1 MKMTTNN
8 GRMTPRRRPRVLF
21 ICGNHNHNTM
31 MHAVAREMPD
41 CERWFTPYYCDDW
54 SALDIIRMFGGVE
67 FVALGHD
74 FRKKCLRYLHQNR
87 LGVDLGGKRGGYDLV
102 LTCSDLI
109 VPSNLG
115 DAALVGVQE
124 GMIDPPLF
132 WYRMRQRFPWLP
144 RWAAGTACTGV
155 SNLYDRYCLASEGY
169 VEDFVARGAERH
181 RLVVTG
187 LPNYDDFAGY
197 KKPGHWIEGHVL
209 ACTSDGRETLRR
221 DDRKEFIKWSLEI
234 AAGRPRVFKFHPNEK
249 MTPAAA
255 EVEKWAPGAR
265 YITTGRGEELAAN
278 CATLITEW
286 STLAYVGLALDI
298 PTYSYRDLERHKGM
312 MPIQN
317 KRGAKNIADEC
328 RKILAARGV
337 MPASAVGEGIAVA

>member
-1 MKMTTNN
+1 MTNN
-8 GRMTPRRRPRVLF
+8 IGRKSPRRRPRVLF

-54 SALDIIRMFGGVE
+54 SAIDFLRMTGILE

-87 LGVDLGGKRGGYDLV
+87 LGIDLGGKRGGYDLV

-109 VPSNLG
+109 VPTNLG
-115 DAALVGVQE
+115 DSALVGVQE

-155 SNLYDRYCLASEGY
+155 SNLYDKYCLASEGY
-169 VEDFVARGAERH
+169 REDFAARGAKPDK
-181 RLVVTG
+181 LVVTG
-187 LPNYDDFAGY
+187 LPNYDDFGAY
-197 KKPGHWIEGHVL
+197 VKPGHWIEGQVL
-209 ACTSDGRETLRR
+209 ACTSDGRETFRR
-221 DDRKEFIKWSLEI
+221 DDRQEFIKWAQEI
-234 AAGRPRVFKFHPNEK
+234 AAGRPLVFKFHPNEK
-249 MTPAAA
+249 MSRAIA
-255 EVEKWAPGAR
+255 EVEKFAPGAR
-265 YITTGRGEELAAN
+265 YVTTGRGEELAAN

-286 STLAYVGLALDI
+286 STLAYVGLALGI

-312 MPIQN
+312 IPIQN
-317 KRGAKNIADEC
+317 KSGAKNIANVC
-328 RKILAARGV
+328 RQLLVERGV
-337 MPASAVGEGIAVA
+337 MPAASVESSGFAVA